1 MTATTPGTTPDAVTP
16 PAAATTP
23 DATTPP
29 AATTGTAAGS
39 APAAPPTR
47 RLGAALTVVLLATF
61 MTGFDTT
68 GVNMAVPSI
77 QDALGANYGAMQWV
91 IAGYTL
97 PFALLLVTGG
107 RIGDAFGRRRAFL
120 LGLAGFTAASVLA
133 GLAGDVGSL
142 VAARVVQGI
151 AAAVMG
157 PQVLAVFQ
165 VLVPAARRAPLLAV
179 YGLVIG
185 LATVS
190 GPMLGGVLM
199 SADLFGWGWRTIF
212 LINLPIGLVAFLG
225 ALAWLPES
233 RDERGRGFDLGGV
246 FLAAA
251 ALLLLLHPLMY
262 GRELGWPWWSWLC
275 LAAAGPAFVLL
286 VRYERGKER
295 AGESPLVALHL
306 FGQRTFTAG
315 VLANVIVAAL
325 MSGFFLT
332 FVVFLQSG
340 LDFTAERTGWTVA
353 PWAVGTAL
361 ASMVAIPL
369 ARTAGRTALVVGAV
383 LMTLGMAGLN
393 AIVVTQGAELTSL
406 PIVVSLFVVGVGMGL
421 VSAPILNVT
430 LAGIPHVDAGSAAGI
445 FSTCKQTGQV
455 LGVAVTGAVFFG
467 LLVDQDTASRDRFVD
482 AMSWTLG
489 VQVLLCLLVVALVFV
504 LPRKVDAAAR

>member
-1 MTATTPGTTPDAVTP
+1 MTATTPGTTPDVVTP
-16 PAAATTP
+16 RPAAA
-23 DATTPP
+23 PP
-29 AATTGTAAGS
+29 AGTAATGG
-39 APAAPPTR
+39 PPPVR
-47 RLGAALTVVLLATF
+47 RLGAALTVVLVAAF

-68 GVNMAVPSI
+68 GVNIAVPSI
-77 QDALGANYGAMQWV
+77 QDGLGASYASMQWV
-91 IAGYTL
+91 LAGYTL

-107 RIGDAFGRRRAFL
+107 RIGDAFGRKRAFL
-120 LGLAGFTAASVLA
+120 VGLAGFTIASVLA
-133 GLAGDVGSL
+133 GIAGDVGWL
-142 VAARVVQGI
+142 VAARVAQGI
-151 AAAVMG
+151 TAAIMG
-157 PQVLAVFQ
+157 PQILAVFQ
-165 VLVPAARRAPLLAV
+165 VLVPPARRAPLLAV

-212 LINLPIGLVAFLG
+212 LINLPIGVAAFFG
-225 ALAWLPES
+225 AVAWLPES
-233 RDERGRGFDLGGV
+233 RDERGGGFDLGGV

-262 GRELGWPWWSWLC
+262 GRELGWPWWSWVC
-275 LAAAGPAFVLL
+275 LVASVPAFVLL
-286 VRYERGKER
+286 VRFERRKER

-315 VLANVIVAAL
+315 VLANLIVSAL
-325 MSGFFLT
+325 MWGFFLT

-340 LDFTAERTGWTVA
+340 LGFTADRTGWTVA
-353 PWAVGTAL
+353 SWAIGTAL

-369 ARTAGRTALVVGAV
+369 ARSAGRTALVVGAV

-393 AIVVTQGAELTSL
+393 AVVVASGAELTSL
-406 PIVVSLFVVGVGMGL
+406 PIVVSLSVVGVGMGL
-421 VSAPILNVT
+421 VSAPMLNVT
-430 LAGIPHVDAGSAAGI
+430 LAGIPHVDAGSASGI
-445 FSTCKQTGQV
+445 FSTFKQTGGV

-467 LLVDQDTASRDRFVD
+467 LLADQDTASRARFVD

-489 VQVLLCLLVVALVFV
+489 LQVLLCLMVVALVFF

>member
-1 MTATTPGTTPDAVTP
+1 MTATSSG
-16 PAAATTP
+16 PA
-23 DATTPP
+23 
-29 AATTGTAAGS
+29 S
-39 APAAPPTR
+39 APASPPWPAAVAASTSGPGPDTPSAVAVPAAR
-47 RLGAALTVVLLATF
+47 RLGPALTVVLLATF
-61 MTGFDTT
+61 MTSFDTT

-77 QDALGANYGAMQWV
+77 QDGLGASYAAIQWV
-91 IAGYTL
+91 LAGYTL

-120 LGLAGFTAASVLA
+120 LGVAGFTVASLLA
-133 GLAGDVGSL
+133 GVAADVGTL
-142 VAARVVQGI
+142 VAARVAQGV
-151 AAAVMG
+151 AAAVMA
-157 PQVLAVFQ
+157 PQVLATFQ
-165 VLVPAARRAPLLAV
+165 VLVPARRRAPLLAV

-185 LATVS
+185 VATVS

-212 LINLPIGLVAFLG
+212 LINLPIGVVAFLG
-225 ALAWLPES
+225 AVAWLPES
-233 RDERGRGFDLGGV
+233 RDDRGRGFDLGGV

-262 GRELGWPWWSWLC
+262 GRELGWPWWSWAC
-275 LAAAGPAFVLL
+275 LAAAGPAFALL
-286 VRYERGKER
+286 VRFERAKER
-295 AGESPLVALHL
+295 AGEAPLVALRL

-353 PWAVGTAL
+353 PWAIGTAL

-369 ARTAGRTALVVGAV
+369 ARSAGRAALVAGAI
-383 LMTLGMAGLN
+383 LMTLGMAGLT
-393 AIVVTQGAELTSL
+393 ALVVARGDRLGSL
-406 PIVVSLFVVGVGMGL
+406 PIVLSLLVVGIGMGL

-445 FSTCKQTGQV
+445 FSTGKQTGGV
-455 LGVAVTGAVFFG
+455 LGVAVTGTVFFG
-467 LLVDQDTASRDRFVD
+467 LLADQDAASRGRFVD

-504 LPRKVDAAAR
+504 LPRRVDGASG

>member
-1 MTATTPGTTPDAVTP
+1 MTATTPGREVAAAP
-16 PAAATTP
+16 PAAPAAAVPPNATQP
-23 DATTPP
+23 PNAAAPP
-29 AATTGTAAGS
+29 AA
-39 APAAPPTR
+39 R

-61 MTGFDTT
+61 MTSFDTT
-68 GVNMAVPSI
+68 GVNIAVPSI
-77 QDALGANYGAMQWV
+77 QDGLGASYGSMQWV
-91 IAGYTL
+91 LAGYTL

-120 LGLAGFTAASVLA
+120 LGLAGFTVASVLA
-133 GLAGDVGSL
+133 GVAGDVGWL
-142 VAARVVQGI
+142 VAARAVQGV
-151 AAAVMG
+151 AAAIMG

-165 VLVPAARRAPLLAV
+165 VLVPPARRAPLLAV

-190 GPMLGGVLM
+190 GPMLGGILM
-199 SADLFGWGWRTIF
+199 GADLFGWGWRTIF

-225 ALAWLPES
+225 GLVWLPES

-262 GRELGWPWWSWLC
+262 GRELGWPWWSWVC
-275 LAAAGPAFVLL
+275 LAAAGPAFVVL
-286 VRYERGKER
+286 VRFERRKEQ

-315 VLANVIVAAL
+315 VLANIIVAAL

-332 FVVFLQSG
+332 FVVFLQNG
-340 LDFTAERTGWTVA
+340 LGFTAERTGWTVA

-393 AIVVTQGAELTSL
+393 AIVVVSGDRLTSL
-406 PIVVSLFVVGVGMGL
+406 PIVVSLCVVGVGMGL

-445 FSTCKQTGQV
+445 FSTGKQTGGV

-467 LLVDQDTASRDRFVD
+467 LLADQDTASRARFVD
-482 AMSWTLG
+482 AMGWTLG
-489 VQVLLCLLVVALVFV
+489 VQVLLCLLVVALVYV